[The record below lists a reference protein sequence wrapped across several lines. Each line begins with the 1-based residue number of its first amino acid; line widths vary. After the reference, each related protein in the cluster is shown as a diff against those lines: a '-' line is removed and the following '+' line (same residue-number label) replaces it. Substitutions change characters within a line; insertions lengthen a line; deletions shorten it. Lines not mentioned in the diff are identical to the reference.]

1 MCSGTRG
8 SCWRCGRRRTVS
20 RSGRCRRRGTV
31 TLGTRSRRCG
41 RRRTISR
48 SRGRR
53 TGRSAQWPARSALA
67 RTTRGRGRRSCA
79 VIRHGRSCSVRG
91 SRWRR
96 NRGDRRSVA
105 GIRRLGACRYSRHV
119 RPAAAIGSLS
129 EGRRRR
135 HGRHAWR
142 DVGSGGCEHRRRHQR
157 SDGKT
162 RCCGRCQRYPSLPPL
177 GLALP
182 SCLGAR
188 GGLGVRC
195 GGNRLGLIVHVH
207 SLFGLRRSFRSVT
220 DTAAVS

>member
-1 MCSGTRG
+1 MGSGTRG
-8 SCWRCGRRRTVS
+8 SCW
-20 RSGRCRRRGTV
+20 
-31 TLGTRSRRCG
+31 RCG

-105 GIRRLGACRYSRHV
+105 GIRRLGACRNSRHV

-129 EGRRRR
+129 EGRRRH
-135 HGRHAWR
+135 HGRHAR
-142 DVGSGGCEHRRRHQR
+142 RGVGSGGCEHSRGHQG
-157 SDGKT
+157 SDGET
-162 RCCGRCQRYPSLPPL
+162 RCCGRGQRHPSLPPL
-177 GLALP
+177 RLALP
-182 SCLGAR
+182 SGA
-188 GGLGVRC
+188 GLGVRC

-220 DTAAVS
+220 DTAAAS